1 MLKIEEALE
10 LILKNS
16 SQLKPVEVDLLESLN
31 HVIAEDI
38 FSKEDIPHFDKS
50 AMDGYVIKAEKTHTL
65 KEFQVVGVVKAG
77 DFYEEKI
84 EEDKAL
90 KIMTGAAVP
99 IGLDCVVQIEKNLSP
114 SSEILKIDQA
124 FDIGNNIIKKGSEIK
139 KGELA
144 IGEGTFLRPS
154 HIGFLASLGHQKV
167 KVYPYPKVTGLITGD
182 ELLEV
187 DEVLQAGKIRNSN
200 SYSLKALCKDMGIE
214 GISTVRVSDTLEDT
228 SKKLKEAFKESDIVM
243 TSGGASVGE
252 YDFVKDALKS
262 IGATIHFEKVSIKP
276 GKPLVFATYKDKL
289 FFGIPGNPLSLITIF
304 EEFIKPSIYKV
315 MGKDQSRRHFK
326 VVLKDDFK
334 VSRGRTNYVYCNIEE
349 NNGVFFAYNLGSQ
362 CSNQLSTISTANGII
377 IVSGEEA
384 VAKRGDTVYGKYIFE
399 K

>member
-1 MLKIEEALE
+1 M
-10 LILKNS
+10 
-16 SQLKPVEVDLLESLN
+16 
-31 HVIAEDI
+31 
-38 FSKEDIPHFDKS
+38 
-50 AMDGYVIKAEKTHTL
+50 
-65 KEFQVVGVVKAG
+65 
-77 DFYEEKI
+77 
-84 EEDKAL
+84 
-90 KIMTGAAVP
+90 
-99 IGLDCVVQIEKNLSP
+99 
-114 SSEILKIDQA
+114 
-124 FDIGNNIIKKGSEIK
+124 
-139 KGELA
+139 
-144 IGEGTFLRPS
+144 
-154 HIGFLASLGHQKV
+154 
-167 KVYPYPKVTGLITGD
+167 ITGD

-187 DEVLQAGKIRNSN
+187 DEALQAGKIRNSN